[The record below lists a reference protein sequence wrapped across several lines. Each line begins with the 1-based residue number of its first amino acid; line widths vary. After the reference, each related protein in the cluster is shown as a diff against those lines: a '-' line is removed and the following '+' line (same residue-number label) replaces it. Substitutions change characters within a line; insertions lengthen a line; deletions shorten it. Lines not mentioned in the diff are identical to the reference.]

1 MTIKP
6 TKNKNKTKTD
16 NKNKVKV
23 KVATNNLLVDGMAN
37 PSNTQELLKTQQ
49 NDAQNIFFEQLAGQ
63 EIINIARHDSIS
75 SENILYT
82 PISDLS
88 NIYKKYNPNNILGLQ
103 DSSLNYFA
111 KFTLSLYQYIPN
123 YGNGPN
129 GSTTYTDSSANLIL
143 NFINI
148 FDHEYV
154 EVQFLI
160 PDSISDT
167 IYT

>member
-1 MTIKP
+1 MTIKSKKHKP
-6 TKNKNKTKTD
+6 KKRVDSKI
-16 NKNKVKV
+16 KVKV
-23 KVATNNLLVDGMAN
+23 VTTNLLIENVNA
-37 PSNTQELLKTQQ
+37 SATTQELLKTQQ
-49 NDAQNIFFEQLAGQ
+49 NNASNIFFEQLAGQ
-63 EIINIARHDSIS
+63 EIINIARHDSIN

-103 DSSLNYFA
+103 DSSSNYFA

-123 YGNGPN
+123 YGSGTG
-129 GSTTYTDSSANLIL
+129 GSTTYIDSSANLVL
-143 NFINI
+143 NFVNI

-154 EVQFLI
+154 EIQFII